1 MSNANNY
8 PVDVFPAVL
17 RDVITALHEDTQMPI
32 EMIGSTVLAA
42 LSLALQPLIEVSSP
56 FGSNKVEPCSLY
68 FLTLAKSGEGKSPL
82 RDRIMAPFD
91 EFVLQMQKEY
101 EDLHDVYKE
110 DYAIWAS
117 IEKALNRSLQKA
129 SKDGEDSEE
138 EEMRLREHLS
148 TKPEKPRAFEMFY
161 EDTTSAGIVQGL
173 REYPYAGV
181 FSDEAI
187 LFFTGHLKNNLGLIN
202 KIWKN
207 EPVSLTRKKEGSIR
221 LNAYLTFLLM
231 VQPEIFDEYLE
242 KNGKRA
248 VSSGFLARFLF
259 TNTMS
264 TIGQRNV
271 NLNQEKSDRALD
283 VLFEQFNALLERQ
296 KIRFYDDSLPK
307 ETLTLTDNAK
317 NLFKDKVNQFQFN
330 IGKNQP
336 WEHIPEFV
344 SKANNQAI
352 RIAALFS
359 YPAKDD
365 ISESTLNDAFTITA
379 WHLNQACTYF
389 YTLSEQYQLQQD
401 VYMLFDWIKRRFANP
416 IGSIKFVNQQTG
428 QPQEIKLQPWQPFL
442 KNEIEMYGPAKLRK
456 VGKLTP
462 VLNQLIGLGLI
473 VTIVYPPS
481 KATHIS
487 MVSYDNFGN
496 FSAVNAP
503 YFCNIINH
511 RSSVEPVLNNYDSTK
526 LHWQ

>member
-1 MSNANNY
+1 MSNSNNY
-8 PVDVFPAVL
+8 PVDAFPAVI
-17 RDVITALHEDTQMPI
+17 RDVITALHEDTQIPI

-101 EDLHDVYKE
+101 EDLHNAYKE

-138 EEMRLREHLS
+138 EEIRLREHLS

-207 EPVSLTRKKEGSIR
+207 EPISLTRKKEGSIR

-336 WEHIPEFV
+336 WEHISEFV
-344 SKANNQAI
+344 SKASSQAI

-359 YPAKDD
+359 YPSKDG
-365 ISESTLNDAFTITA
+365 ISDSILNDAFTIA
-379 WHLNQACTYF
+379 EWHLNQAERYF
-389 YTLSEQYQLQQD
+389 YTQSKQYQLQQD
-401 VYMLFDWIKRRFANP
+401 VYILFGWIKKHFANP
-416 IGSIKFVNQQTG
+416 VGSMKFVNQQTR
-428 QPQEIKLQPWQPFL
+428 QPQEIKLQPGQPFL
-442 KNEIEMYGPAKLRK
+442 KNEIEMYGLAKLRK
-456 VGKLTP
+456 VEELNP
-462 VLNQLIGLGLI
+462 VLNQLIGLGFI
-473 VTIVYPPS
+473 MTIHYPPS
-481 KATHIS
+481 RALHIA
-487 MVSYDNFGN
+487 MVNIDSLNN
-496 FSAVNAP
+496 ISAVNAP
-503 YFCNIINH
+503 YIYNIVHFKNN
-511 RSSVEPVLNNYDSTK
+511 VESVLNNYDFTK
-526 LHWQ
+526 LQ

>member
-1 MSNANNY
+1 MSNSNNY
-8 PVDVFPAVL
+8 PVDAFPAVL
-17 RDVITALHEDTQMPI
+17 RDVITTLHEDTQMPI

-42 LSLALQPLIEVSSP
+42 LSLALQPLIEVRSP

-101 EDLHDVYKE
+101 EALHDTYKE

-129 SKDGEDSEE
+129 SKDGEDSED

-207 EPVSLTRKKEGSIR
+207 EPVSLTRKNEGSIR

-231 VQPEIFDEYLE
+231 VQPEIFEEYLE
-242 KNGKRA
+242 KQGKRA
-248 VSSGFLARFLF
+248 ASSGFLARFLF
-259 TNTMS
+259 TNTVS
-264 TIGQRNV
+264 TIGQRKV
-271 NLNQEKSDRALD
+271 NLNQEKSDRALN
-283 VLFEQFNALLERQ
+283 VLFEKFNEFFNTQ
-296 KIRFYDDSLPK
+296 KKRFYDNSLPK
-307 ETLTLTDNAK
+307 EILTLSDNAK
-317 NLFKDKVNQFQFN
+317 SLFENKTNHFQYN
-330 IGKNQP
+330 IVKNQR
-336 WEHIPEFV
+336 WEHISEFV
-344 SKANNQAI
+344 SKASSHAI
-352 RIAALFS
+352 RISALFS
-359 YPAKDD
+359 CYSKDD
-365 ISESTLNDAFTITA
+365 ISESTLNDAFTITE
-379 WHLNQACTYF
+379 WHLNQASKYF
-389 YTLSEQYQLQQD
+389 YTQSNQYRLQQD
-401 VYMLFDWIKRRFANP
+401 VYMLFDWIKRH
-416 IGSIKFVNQQTG
+416 FVNPKGSMKFLNNQTG
-428 QPQEIKLQPWQPFL
+428 QFQEIKLQAWQPFL
-442 KNEIEMYGPAKLRK
+442 RNEIEIYGPAKLRK
-456 VGKLTP
+456 ADQLTP

-473 VTIVYPPS
+473 VILQYPQS
-481 KATHIS
+481 RALYIAVAS
-487 MVSYDNFGN
+487 ADQFGN
-496 FSAVNAP
+496 VFALNSVGQ
-503 YFCNIINH
+503 CNITHYKNN
-511 RSSVEPVLNNYDSTK
+511 VEPVLNNYDPTK
-526 LHWQ
+526 LQWQ